1 MTKSDEQVK
10 KLFEI
15 VAKKK
20 KEIQEVESPKWR
32 TNCVFNWTRYT
43 GSTNKTTINAENSI
57 DKLVDVYE
65 FVAAKEKSWNWAA
78 SQLGV
83 TKKFDWGGYSVA
95 DWQHDIQLRINKIQ
109 IAQKKKELETLESRL
124 SAVLS
129 PELKAEL
136 ELEAIAKELEG

>member
-1 MTKSDEQVK
+1 MNKSDEQAK

-32 TNCVFNWTRYT
+32 TNCVFNWTRDT
-43 GSTNKTTINAENSI
+43 GSTNKTTINVENSVE
-57 DKLVDVYE
+57 KLVDVYE
-65 FVAAKEKSWNWAA
+65 FVATKEKSWGWAA
-78 SQLGV
+78 KELGV
-83 TKKFDWGGYSVA
+83 TGKFNWGGYSAA

-109 IAQKKKELETLESRL
+109 ITQKRKELETLESRL
-124 SAVLS
+124 NAVLS